1 MVSKSRLNQ
10 LSISLGLGL
19 TLTLVASLNSATF
32 AQSRSDNEGYQS
44 NEKSTFFGETSGD
57 LDPIDLMHRAQQ
69 SNRRSALEFDE
80 ESQGQLNNSASDF
93 KRLQQ
98 QRILEQQQQQ
108 KPVVTPAEATETT
121 EVSE

>member
-10 LSISLGLGL
+10 LSISFGLGL
-19 TLTLVASLNSATF
+19 TLTLVAGLNSATF
-32 AQSRSDNEGYQS
+32 AQSNSGNEGYQS
-44 NEKSTFFGETSGD
+44 NEKSTFFGETPGD

-108 KPVVTPAEATETT
+108 KPVTTPAEATETT
-121 EVSE
+121 EISE